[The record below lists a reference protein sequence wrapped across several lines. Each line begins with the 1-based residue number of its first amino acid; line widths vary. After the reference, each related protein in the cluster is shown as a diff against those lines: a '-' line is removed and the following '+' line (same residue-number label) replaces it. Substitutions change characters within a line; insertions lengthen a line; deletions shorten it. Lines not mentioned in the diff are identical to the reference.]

1 MSATKTYRVFK
12 IENGTVIDHIPG
24 GQAVRLIILLR
35 LLNSD
40 SIVTMGANMVSKK
53 LGRKDIIKIE
63 NRELTPDEI
72 NQVYLLAP
80 EASINI
86 IRHGEVSKKFQVE
99 IPQLLTTVA
108 HCPNPKCITNHEA
121 VKTSF
126 TPKKTSKKIF
136 FQCHYCEK
144 QFDQGELV

>member
-1 MSATKTYRVFK
+1 MPTTKIYRVFK
-12 IENGTVIDHIPG
+12 IANGTVIDHVPG
-24 GQAVRLIILLR
+24 GQAVRLITLLR

-40 SIVTMGANMVSKK
+40 SIVTMGANMPSKK

-72 NQVYLLAP
+72 NQVYLIAP

-86 IRHGEVSKKFQVE
+86 IRNGEISKKFPVE
-99 IPQLLTTVA
+99 IPGLLTTVA
-108 HCPNPKCITNHEA
+108 HCPNPKCITNHEII
-121 VKTSF
+121 KTKF
-126 TPKKTSKKIF
+126 TPKRAGKKIF

-144 QFDQGELV
+144 EFDQRDLV

>member
-1 MSATKTYRVFK
+1 MATTKTYRVYA

-24 GQAVRLIILLR
+24 GQAVRLITLLR

-40 SIVTMGANMVSKK
+40 SIVTMGANMPSKK
-53 LGRKDIIKIE
+53 MGHKDIIKIE

-72 NQVYLLAP
+72 NQVYLIAP

-86 IRHGEVSKKFQVE
+86 IRKGTVSKKFTVE

-108 HCPNPKCITNHEA
+108 HCPNVKCITNHEII
-121 VKTSF
+121 KTKF
-126 TPKKTSKKIF
+126 TPKKSGKKIF

-144 QFDQGELV
+144 EFDQGELV